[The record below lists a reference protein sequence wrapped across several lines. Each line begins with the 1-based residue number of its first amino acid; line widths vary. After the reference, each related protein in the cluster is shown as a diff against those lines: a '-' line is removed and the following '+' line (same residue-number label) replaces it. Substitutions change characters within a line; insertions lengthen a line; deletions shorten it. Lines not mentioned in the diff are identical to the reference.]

1 MNYLIKRDITLD
13 ILTYILTKE
22 PDSIITQK
30 DFTTDLKMG
39 TKTLEFGLK
48 QLYITKLIKIT
59 RDLNHKRF
67 SITLLGHL
75 LFTLIYRNKTY
86 YNEMVKDAEI

>member
-1 MNYLIKRDITLD
+1 MNYLIKRDITFD
-13 ILTYILTKE
+13 ILTHILTKK
-22 PDSIITQK
+22 PNSVITQK
-30 DFTTDLKMG
+30 EFTTDLKMG

-48 QLYITKLIKIT
+48 QLYINKLIKIT

-75 LFTLIYRNKTY
+75 L
-86 YNEMVKDAEI
+86 YNEVVQYV